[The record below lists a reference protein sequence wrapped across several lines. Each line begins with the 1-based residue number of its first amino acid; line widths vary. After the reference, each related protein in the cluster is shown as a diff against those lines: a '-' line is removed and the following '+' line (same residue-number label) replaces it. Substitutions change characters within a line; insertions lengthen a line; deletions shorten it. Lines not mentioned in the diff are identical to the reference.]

1 MLALP
6 NVIASQDKTIC
17 NEQSATISA
26 VGGNSFAWSNTF
38 AGATQ
43 TVSPSVTTDYI
54 VTSTGG
60 NGCTKNDTVTVI
72 VNPLPT
78 VNLPAFGD
86 VCKNVLPDTL
96 NTGTPAGGVYSG
108 IGIFN
113 NIFYPN
119 QAGLGIKPVYYTYTD
134 SNGCV
139 AVDTSSIRVLNAPNV
154 NLAGFGFI
162 CTGDSAITLNQGTP
176 SNGTYTGTGVSNNIF
191 NPQLT
196 GVGVYNITY
205 RVVNANGC
213 PAQITKA
220 ITVNK
225 TDTASFAVALPDV
238 CENVSTLN
246 FAFAIPTGGDYNGG
260 NYIDSTGVFN
270 PIAAGAGVHTIDY
283 TYINA
288 AGCVSVISDSIVVNP
303 APNVTLSAIAPV
315 CSNISPF
322 ALTGGSPSNGF
333 YQGPGVNNGNFN
345 PLNSGPGTF
354 NISYNFVDSNNCVS
368 ADTQQVVVYAP
379 TKASIVNIN
388 GFCENI
394 DTVAIAANGTP
405 SGGYFTGSGVVDSL
419 FYLPSLI
426 NSPTSSL
433 TYNFIDTNGCFNSAS
448 KTIVIYNTDS
458 VNLSPFAS
466 VCENNNRY
474 ALKGGFPKG
483 GMFSGPGVDSLGF
496 FNPKQLG
503 NGNYNLNYTFTNV
516 NGCFETQTQS
526 ITVKPIP
533 NVVLNN
539 IPALCES
546 SDPLILSQGLPS
558 GGSYG
563 GSGVISGILYPA
575 ITGVGID
582 SVTYTYLDTNGCS
595 NFATRTVQINV
606 APLAIASND
615 TSICFGETINLK
627 ASGGLSYQWNNGDT
641 GRVVSIS
648 PTATTLYSVIMTN
661 SIGCTDEELVKVTV
675 HPGMNLTYSAF
686 DANCNQA
693 NGIATVIVNG
703 GTGPFGY
710 NWTTG
715 NTSSLANNLSS
726 GVYSVTVSDVFGCE
740 KVGAVSIS
748 DKGAPKVTLVNQV
761 DPLCYNSADGELEI
775 AISKAKANYSTT
787 WNNGDTS
794 TVIQNLTAGTYDVVV
809 ADENGCSTFESYTLI
824 QPDSISIDFVS
835 VEASCG
841 NSDGKLFTN
850 VSGGTQPYTYNWQP
864 GGSAADSLANITA
877 GVYELE
883 VTDTNNCVISKS
895 VALNNFGSF
904 SLTIDSIV
912 YPDCGQNNGYISVQT
927 TSSDTSITYAWSNSG
942 TNNTINNLGVGV
954 YNVTATDSTGCI
966 AVLNVNLP
974 NRNLTTPQI
983 CVASVDTA
991 LDKVIVIWDETAT
1004 PAAQSYTL
1012 YTETKPGGGYVKLAQ
1027 VATGQGGT
1035 YIDSVSNVDKNPH
1048 GYTIVG
1054 NYSCGTSKISTP
1066 HNNIVL
1072 TYAKDQLGVSL
1083 QWNKY
1088 IGVNIEN
1095 YRINRYTPASGWVVY
1110 DTVSAS
1116 VNKFEDLALPSPI
1129 PEEFYY
1135 YVEAITQN
1143 NCNIKVANSNLT
1155 QNLGNVGISVNEL
1168 EADDHNFEVFP
1179 NPSQGDVN
1187 LSLKL
1192 NKASL
1197 IEVRIYNLQGQIV
1210 EYFNL
1215 GEMAGTVKEPLELK
1229 HISTGAYFI
1238 EVETNEF
1245 VEKTPLIIQ

>member
-1 MLALP
+1 
-6 NVIASQDKTIC
+6 
-17 NEQSATISA
+17 
-26 VGGNSFAWSNTF
+26 
-38 AGATQ
+38 
-43 TVSPSVTTDYI
+43 
-54 VTSTGG
+54 
-60 NGCTKNDTVTVI
+60 
-72 VNPLPT
+72 
-78 VNLPAFGD
+78 
-86 VCKNVLPDTL
+86 
-96 NTGTPAGGVYSG
+96 
-108 IGIFN
+108 
-113 NIFYPN
+113 
-119 QAGLGIKPVYYTYTD
+119 
-134 SNGCV
+134 
-139 AVDTSSIRVLNAPNV
+139 
-154 NLAGFGFI
+154 
-162 CTGDSAITLNQGTP
+162 
-176 SNGTYTGTGVSNNIF
+176 
-191 NPQLT
+191 
-196 GVGVYNITY
+196 
-205 RVVNANGC
+205 
-213 PAQITKA
+213 
-220 ITVNK
+220 TVNK

-246 FAFAIPTGGDYNGG
+246 LSFAIPAGGDYNGG

-354 NISYNFVDSNNCVS
+354 NISYNFMDSNNCVS

-448 KTIVIYNTDS
+448 NTIVIYNTDS
-458 VNLSPFAS
+458 VNLSPFVS

-474 ALKGGFPKG
+474 ALKGGFPKSG
-483 GMFSGPGVDSLGF
+483 IFSGPGVDSLGF

-516 NGCFETQTQS
+516 NACFETQTQS

-558 GGSYG
+558 GGSYA

-740 KVGAVSIS
+740 KV
-748 DKGAPKVTLVNQV
+748 
-761 DPLCYNSADGELEI
+761 
-775 AISKAKANYSTT
+775 
-787 WNNGDTS
+787 
-794 TVIQNLTAGTYDVVV
+794 
-809 ADENGCSTFESYTLI
+809 
-824 QPDSISIDFVS
+824 
-835 VEASCG
+835 
-841 NSDGKLFTN
+841 
-850 VSGGTQPYTYNWQP
+850 
-864 GGSAADSLANITA
+864 
-877 GVYELE
+877 
-883 VTDTNNCVISKS
+883 
-895 VALNNFGSF
+895 
-904 SLTIDSIV
+904 
-912 YPDCGQNNGYISVQT
+912 
-927 TSSDTSITYAWSNSG
+927 
-942 TNNTINNLGVGV
+942 
-954 YNVTATDSTGCI
+954 
-966 AVLNVNLP
+966 
-974 NRNLTTPQI
+974 
-983 CVASVDTA
+983 
-991 LDKVIVIWDETAT
+991 
-1004 PAAQSYTL
+1004 
-1012 YTETKPGGGYVKLAQ
+1012 
-1027 VATGQGGT
+1027 
-1035 YIDSVSNVDKNPH
+1035 
-1048 GYTIVG
+1048 
-1054 NYSCGTSKISTP
+1054 
-1066 HNNIVL
+1066 
-1072 TYAKDQLGVSL
+1072 
-1083 QWNKY
+1083 
-1088 IGVNIEN
+1088 
-1095 YRINRYTPASGWVVY
+1095 
-1110 DTVSAS
+1110 
-1116 VNKFEDLALPSPI
+1116 
-1129 PEEFYY
+1129 
-1135 YVEAITQN
+1135 
-1143 NCNIKVANSNLT
+1143 
-1155 QNLGNVGISVNEL
+1155 
-1168 EADDHNFEVFP
+1168 
-1179 NPSQGDVN
+1179 
-1187 LSLKL
+1187 
-1192 NKASL
+1192 
-1197 IEVRIYNLQGQIV
+1197 
-1210 EYFNL
+1210 
-1215 GEMAGTVKEPLELK
+1215 
-1229 HISTGAYFI
+1229 
-1238 EVETNEF
+1238 
-1245 VEKTPLIIQ
+1245 

>member
-1 MLALP
+1 M
-6 NVIASQDKTIC
+6 
-17 NEQSATISA
+17 
-26 VGGNSFAWSNTF
+26 
-38 AGATQ
+38 
-43 TVSPSVTTDYI
+43 
-54 VTSTGG
+54 
-60 NGCTKNDTVTVI
+60 
-72 VNPLPT
+72 
-78 VNLPAFGD
+78 
-86 VCKNVLPDTL
+86 
-96 NTGTPAGGVYSG
+96 
-108 IGIFN
+108 
-113 NIFYPN
+113 
-119 QAGLGIKPVYYTYTD
+119 
-134 SNGCV
+134 
-139 AVDTSSIRVLNAPNV
+139 
-154 NLAGFGFI
+154 
-162 CTGDSAITLNQGTP
+162 
-176 SNGTYTGTGVSNNIF
+176 
-191 NPQLT
+191 
-196 GVGVYNITY
+196 
-205 RVVNANGC
+205 
-213 PAQITKA
+213 
-220 ITVNK
+220 
-225 TDTASFAVALPDV
+225 
-238 CENVSTLN
+238 
-246 FAFAIPTGGDYNGG
+246 
-260 NYIDSTGVFN
+260 
-270 PIAAGAGVHTIDY
+270 
-283 TYINA
+283 
-288 AGCVSVISDSIVVNP
+288 
-303 APNVTLSAIAPV
+303 
-315 CSNISPF
+315 
-322 ALTGGSPSNGF
+322 
-333 YQGPGVNNGNFN
+333 
-345 PLNSGPGTF
+345 
-354 NISYNFVDSNNCVS
+354 DSNNCVS

-433 TYNFIDTNGCFNSAS
+433 TYNFIDTNGCFNTAS

-483 GMFSGPGVDSLGF
+483 GLFSGPGVDSLGF

-558 GGSYG
+558 GGSYT

-641 GRVVSIS
+641 GSVVSIS
-648 PTATTLYSVIMTN
+648 PTSTTLYSVIMTN

-686 DANCNQA
+686 DANCNQV

-809 ADENGCSTFESYTLI
+809 ADENGCSTFESYTLV

-841 NSDGKLFTN
+841 NSDGKLFPN

-864 GGSAADSLANITA
+864 GASPTDSLVNITA

-883 VTDTNNCVISKS
+883 VTDTNNCVISNS
-895 VALNNFGSF
+895 VALNNFGAF

-912 YPDCGQNNGYISVQT
+912 YPDCGQNNGYISVQP

-942 TNNTINNLGVGV
+942 TNKTINNLGVGV

-966 AVLNVNLP
+966 AVLSVNLP

-991 LDKVIVIWDETAT
+991 LNKVIVVWDETAT

-1027 VATGQGGT
+1027 IAAGQGGT

-1048 GYTIVG
+1048 RYTIVG
-1054 NYSCGTSKISTP
+1054 NYSCGASKISTP
-1066 HNNIVL
+1066 HNNMVL
-1072 TYAKDQLGVSL
+1072 TYAKNQLGVSL

-1088 IGVNIEN
+1088 IGVDIEN
-1095 YRINRYTPASGWVVY
+1095 YKINRYTPTSGWVAY

-1116 VNKFEDLALPSPI
+1116 VNKYEDLALPSPI
-1129 PEEFYY
+1129 PGEFYY

-1155 QNLGNVGISVNEL
+1155 QNLGNVGIYVNEL

-1197 IEVRIYNLQGQIV
+1197 IEVRIFNLQGQVV

-1238 EVETNEF
+1238 EVETDEF